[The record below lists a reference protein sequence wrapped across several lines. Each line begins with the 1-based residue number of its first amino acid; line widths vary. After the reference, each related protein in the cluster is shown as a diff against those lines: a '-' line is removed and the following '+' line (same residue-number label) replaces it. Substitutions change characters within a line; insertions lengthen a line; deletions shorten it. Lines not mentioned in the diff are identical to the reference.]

1 MEKVSL
7 LKRAESVFG
16 LKLLVQ
22 KFWLSRVTRLIDA
35 VDANIFFLVVGIF
48 LEEILVGN
56 LFWNVALLLRIF

>member
-22 KFWLSRVTRLIDA
+22 KFWLSRVTRLLDA

>member
-7 LKRAESVFG
+7 SKRAESVFG

-22 KFWLSRVTRLIDA
+22 KFWLSRVTRLLDA